1 MVQRGLDMT
10 SRPGSC
16 RKLDRN
22 TTELALAQE
31 TLGRVSEALHLSQI
45 TTCSP
50 VHDKTFPAKA
60 TNKFSI
66 TRNQRAKLIKQLC

>member
-1 MVQRGLDMT
+1 M
-10 SRPGSC
+10 
-16 RKLDRN
+16 
-22 TTELALAQE
+22 ELVLVQE

-66 TRNQRAKLIKQLC
+66 THNQHAEFIRQLC